1 MATQMR
7 ASTQVLFDAA
17 VAYNSDPGT
26 FAGDHQLITKKFVD
40 DGTWKYLIQDVV
52 SPDIGTVTATSA
64 ATYTPNSGSG
74 AGHTETELSSTFS
87 FTTAGAIATDTSGIP
102 VLLEEAWGDTPPSDH
117 GFNTT
122 GNAVTEYF
130 NSATVPGE
138 YRVEILD
145 EDNDEI
151 IDAANSDRKVWGI
164 WTCSARSTTEANYT
178 FRLYS
183 GEWNGATMTAFTMP
197 ASAFKMIY
205 PQIVS
210 ITAMSKSS
218 LRTGVANISA
228 EAAAIAVGQIDNG
241 MLAAD
246 AVDGSKIA
254 DDAVDSEHVA
264 AGALDTEHYAANS
277 VDTAAL
283 GADAVTGA
291 QMADNAVNS
300 EHITAGA
307 VDLAHMSIN
316 SIDSDQYVDGSIDL
330 AHMSANSVDSDQ
342 YVDGSIDLA
351 HMSANSVDSDQ
362 YVDGSIDSAH
372 YAAGSVDATALA
384 AAVAGN
390 GLSGGGGTALALDH
404 NELTAAVVDIAT
416 DFVAII
422 DVTDNST
429 KKEAWADVIAAIAG
443 AGLTA
448 TAGVL
453 AADVAD
459 LSGATAAVID
469 PAADSFA
476 FIDANDSDT
485 TKKESIVDFVAL
497 LAGNGLTAASG
508 VLSVAQSEAAEAI
521 FAPATDFVSF
531 LDGGTAGTLA
541 KDAWSDIAALIAGD
555 GLSAA
560 SGVLAMDLNEL
571 TGADIDVS
579 ADSIAFIDAT
589 DSSSKKESVAD
600 LVSGIVGAGMTAT
613 AGVANVIAGDGI
625 TVNAGD
631 VDVNFQKDDFEG
643 EPDDTQVVFT
653 LTAAP
658 VSDAMCMVFLNGVL
672 QREGTGND
680 YTRVTTA
687 LTMLTAPA
695 TGDDLTVTYFG

>member
-26 FAGDHQLITKKFVD
+26 FAGDHQLVTKKFVD
-40 DGTWKYLIQDVV
+40 DGTWKYIIQDVV

-87 FTTAGAIATDTSGIP
+87 FTTAGAIATATSGIP
-102 VLLEEAWGDTPPSDH
+102 VLLEEATGDTPPSDH

-145 EDNDEI
+145 DDNDEI
-151 IDAANSDRKVWGI
+151 IDAANGDRKVWGI
-164 WTCSARSTTEANYT
+164 WTCFARSTTEGHYT
-178 FRLYS
+178 LRLYS

-197 ASAFKMIY
+197 AEAFKTIY

-210 ITAMSKSS
+210 ITAMSKSA

-246 AVDGSKIA
+246 AVNGSKIA
-254 DDAVDSEHVA
+254 DDAVDSEHIA
-264 AGALDTEHYAANS
+264 AGALDTEHYAALS

-291 QMADNAVNS
+291 KMADNAVNS

-307 VDLAHMSIN
+307 VDLAHMSVN

-330 AHMSANSVDSDQ
+330 AHMSVNSIDSDQ
-342 YVDGSIDLA
+342 YVDGSIDT
-351 HMSANSVDSDQ
+351 
-362 YVDGSIDSAH
+362 AH

-390 GLSGGGGTALALDH
+390 GLSGGGGTALALDI
-404 NELTAAVVDIAT
+404 NELTAAVVDIANDSVSILDAT
-416 DFVAII
+416 DG
-422 DVTDNST
+422 SS
-429 KKEAWADVIAAIAG
+429 KKESWADIASAMAG
-443 AGLTA
+443 AGITA

-476 FIDANDSDT
+476 FIDANDSDN

-508 VLSVAQSEAAEAI
+508 VLSVAQSEAAEAV
-521 FAPATDFVSF
+521 FAPGTDFVSF

-571 TGADIDVS
+571 TGAVIDVS

-631 VDVNFQKDDFEG
+631 IDVNFQKDDFEG

-672 QREGTGND
+672 QREGVGND
-680 YTRVTTA
+680 YTRITTA
-687 LTMLTAPA
+687 LTMLTAPS
-695 TGDDLTVTYFG
+695 TDDDLTVTYFG